1 MRLREDQ
8 YQGYEVEITHQSNE
22 DEEDL
27 DDVCVGDRY
36 ESSEERVEDG
46 DDGRHDDGDLDV
58 ELEDHLQSRACG
70 RRGAD

>member
-1 MRLREDQ
+1 MRLREEQ
-8 YQGYEVEITHQSNE
+8 YQGYEGENTHQSDE

-27 DDVCVGDRY
+27 DDVSVGDRY
-36 ESSEERVEDG
+36 EASEEGVEDG

-58 ELEDHLQSRACG
+58 ELEDHLQSRACS